1 MFFVRWF
8 MTPDSDLCRTPI
20 PEKAIKWFGMK
31 SETGFDLLRKGGSA
45 YIGIGVRIGADLAT
59 DRVNI
64 KLSKSDPFR
73 FSQSLSLAQASPLQK
88 KLFD

>member
-1 MFFVRWF
+1 

-45 YIGIGVRIGADLAT
+45 YIGIGVRIGADLAHIRHSVVYPPNFG
-59 DRVNI
+59 RVG
-64 KLSKSDPFR
+64 
-73 FSQSLSLAQASPLQK
+73 
-88 KLFD
+88 

>member
-1 MFFVRWF
+1 MKSSSFAIFFVRWLI
-8 MTPDSDLCRTPI
+8 TPDSDLCRTPI

-59 DRVNI
+59 DQI
-64 KLSKSDPFR
+64 
-73 FSQSLSLAQASPLQK
+73 FSGLLTHLK
-88 KLFD
+88 RRDG